1 MYILT
6 HFRTLTNAPK
16 EPTLLYNGILE
27 KVKQFRIQTTLMTGA
42 RRLFRFR
49 EWENRILL
57 NRRCFHAYAQKS
69 QIIGENYNGFFD
81 ILHHTHA
88 PDIRVHRAGSQL
100 KICRIKQHT

>member
-42 RRLFRFR
+42 RRLFRFH

-69 QIIGENYNGFFD
+69 QIIGENYNGFLTSSTTPMPLTLEF
-81 ILHHTHA
+81 IELV
-88 PDIRVHRAGSQL
+88 PS
-100 KICRIKQHT
+100 